1 MEGLVLNQIS
11 KQFGKKKALDQVS
24 CRFDHGITALL
35 GPNGAGKSTLM
46 NIVCT
51 LLPADSGT
59 VTYDGTPILDMKKS
73 YLERLSMLFQN
84 QPMYRGDT
92 AMEYLQF
99 TGVLKGVSARQV
111 EAQGSELLQRFGIA
125 DTGKKKI
132 SAFSGGMRQR
142 LALCGAFLGQ
152 PEILMLDE
160 PSAGLDIYEREELK
174 RYLCTLKQD
183 RTVIISTHIVSDIE
197 NIADRIILLNE
208 GKVHA
213 CGTQEELIRGLA
225 GRVWQIP
232 EDADVSGHVYYSDGR
247 RLAIADEKP
256 CADAVSKEAD
266 LTDVYFSCVKVR

>member
-1 MEGLVLNQIS
+1 MEGLELRSIS
-11 KQFGKKKALDQVS
+11 KRFGKKRALDRVS

-51 LLPADSGT
+51 LLQADSGT
-59 VTYDGTPILDMKKS
+59 VTYGGMPILNMKRD
-73 YLERLSMLFQN
+73 YLEKLSMLFQN

-92 AMEYLQF
+92 AMEYLHF
-99 TGVLKGVSARQV
+99 TGILKGIPKEQITQQG
-111 EAQGSELLQRFGIA
+111 EALLRRFGIA

-197 NIADRIILLNE
+197 NIADQIILLSE
-208 GKVHA
+208 GRVHA
-213 CGTQEELIRGLA
+213 CGTQQELI
-225 GRVWQIP
+225 GRLDGKVWQIP
-232 EDADVSGHVYYSDGR
+232 ETAEVTGHVYYSDGR
-247 RLAIADEKP
+247 RLCIADDKP
-256 CADAVSKEAD
+256 CPDAVPKAAD